1 MLFLLQFSAVSRL
14 LTATLSA
21 PFLQSSVFEQ
31 PFLAFGNKDGEG
43 GVDMFIHMIFK
54 NASAA

>member
-43 GVDMFIHMIFK
+43 GVDMFIHMILK
-54 NASAA
+54 NA